1 MNDPNIKTSKLVLI
15 AFFALSFYCL
25 GNTMMVHYYNY
36 PTFDKIQE
44 NIKPAMQ
51 LFNSRLI
58 ILNYIPKFLLFLT
71 SIALLKYSS
80 TNLSRRA
87 IWFSILLIGVS
98 VLALFYFIIPIHSSL
113 PETGFTTAIQKQLID
128 LSLLTQVLTI
138 AVQSLLAVY
147 LLNLYLKEQQ
157 LFGRWLFII
166 TSALIFYLAG
176 GDYADKFI
184 NYFIWEIVG
193 QKDWVAYR
201 NVETPFVLF
210 YVLPAFLP
218 IIFLI
223 LMIWKR
229 PKSIPRFSVFVC
241 LFIELFVLFVTGSY
255 FVPKIQ
261 APLTQIYSVDLIQE
275 LMKNDFPLRGIPL
288 IILIITTIYMFLR
301 VEENMIFVKEKE

>member
-1 MNDPNIKTSKLVLI
+1 
-15 AFFALSFYCL
+15 
-25 GNTMMVHYYNY
+25 MMVHYYNY
-36 PTFDKIQE
+36 PTFDKILE
-44 NIKPAMQ
+44 NIEPAMQ

-80 TNLSRRA
+80 TDLSRRA
-87 IWFSILLIGVS
+87 IWFSIIVIGIS
-98 VLALFYFIIPIHSSL
+98 VLALFCFIIPIHSSL

-128 LSLLTQVLTI
+128 LSLLTQVLTL
-138 AVQSLLAVY
+138 AVQSLLAIY
-147 LLNLYLKEQQ
+147 LLDFNLKEQQ

-166 TSALIFYLAG
+166 TAALIFYLAG

-184 NYFIWEIVG
+184 NYYIWEIVG
-193 QKDWVAYR
+193 QQDWVAYR

-218 IIFLI
+218 IIFLF

-229 PKSIPRFSVFVC
+229 PKSIPRISVFIC
-241 LFIELFVLFVTGSY
+241 LLIELFVLFVTGSY

-261 APLTQIYSVDLIQE
+261 APLSQIYSVDLIHE
-275 LMKNDFPLRGIPL
+275 LIKNDFLLRGIPL
-288 IILIITTIYMFLR
+288 VILIITTIYMFLR
-301 VEENMIFVKEKE
+301 VEENTIFVKKKE